1 MPLRTWRVF
10 PSTGWVPSSP
20 GALRGSSGSICAPGP
35 PQSSMLPVG
44 ASGTGAVPLASPL
57 EEGTVACFFGQREK
71 GSCLGTRCPHI
82 RSGFMASVNPCSY
95 VSYPCS
101 LLCAGTL
108 VGSCP
113 CPGVPQSGVVLYRV
127 KRYPGATRGQG
138 TLPQGYW
145 GSPHPTSPC
154 WGSDGQKEGCGRGRE
169 RGGGSTPMHEV
180 CVCVQLRAGNMAKHV
195 AGGRQPLS
203 LCLGERLGL
212 LPTAARWLRD
222 GAGAL
227 SPEEVFLLEGLAQ
240 PPRADAR
247 CYDNRRRLL
256 CASGA
261 GEEGKGNG
269 WWRRR
274 A

>member
-101 LLCAGTL
+101 LLCAGAL

-113 CPGVPQSGVVLYRV
+113 CLGVPQSGVVLYRV
-127 KRYPGATRGQG
+127 KRYPGGYKG
-138 TLPQGYW
+138 TGDP
-145 GSPHPTSPC
+145 SPGILGLPTS
-154 WGSDGQKEGCGRGRE
+154 
-169 RGGGSTPMHEV
+169 HF
-180 CVCVQLRAGNMAKHV
+180 
-195 AGGRQPLS
+195 PL
-203 LCLGERLGL
+203 LGL
-212 LPTAARWLRD
+212 RQT
-222 GAGAL
+222 
-227 SPEEVFLLEGLAQ
+227 EG
-240 PPRADAR
+240 RM
-247 CYDNRRRLL
+247 
-256 CASGA
+256 
-261 GEEGKGNG
+261 
-269 WWRRR
+269 W
-274 A
+274 

>member
-101 LLCAGTL
+101 LLCAGAL

-113 CPGVPQSGVVLYRV
+113 CLGVSQSGVVLYRV

-154 WGSDGQKEGCGRGRE
+154 WGSGGQKEGCGRGRE
-169 RGGGSTPMHEV
+169 RGGGSTPRHEV
-180 CVCVQLRAGNMAKHV
+180 CVCVSN
-195 AGGRQPLS
+195 
-203 LCLGERLGL
+203 
-212 LPTAARWLRD
+212 
-222 GAGAL
+222 
-227 SPEEVFLLEGLAQ
+227 
-240 PPRADAR
+240 
-247 CYDNRRRLL
+247 
-256 CASGA
+256 
-261 GEEGKGNG
+261 
-269 WWRRR
+269 
-274 A
+274 